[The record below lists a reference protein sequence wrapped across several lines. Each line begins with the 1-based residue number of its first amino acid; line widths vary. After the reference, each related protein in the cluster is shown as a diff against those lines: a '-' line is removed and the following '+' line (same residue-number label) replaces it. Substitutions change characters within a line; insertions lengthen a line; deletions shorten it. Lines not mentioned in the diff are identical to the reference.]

1 MRNPDITYQNFGKP
15 PFQLGGVG
23 HRQSNRH
30 GGGPQLRSTGRL
42 RTLTVP
48 HQWAT
53 ERAHSLPNS
62 SMVMHGGSLL
72 SNLLPASSQST
83 LILLLPGHRLQLSPS
98 FCELPTS
105 TTVYPVEENV
115 IKKEGKMVE
124 EKKKGK
130 CSYYLLSLL
139 HEMLAH
145 HLYLKNST
153 WQKSNAFC
161 LLAISLPSPCRY
173 CPYIH
178 TYRNVCVYK
187 RQKTGS
193 IGTNIC
199 FLTPLVIFFF
209 FLAFFCFFFP
219 LWFHHFWGNCSLLVP
234 ISSEER

>member
-1 MRNPDITYQNFGKP
+1 
-15 PFQLGGVG
+15 
-23 HRQSNRH
+23 
-30 GGGPQLRSTGRL
+30 
-42 RTLTVP
+42 
-48 HQWAT
+48 
-53 ERAHSLPNS
+53 
-62 SMVMHGGSLL
+62 
-72 SNLLPASSQST
+72 
-83 LILLLPGHRLQLSPS
+83 
-98 FCELPTS
+98 
-105 TTVYPVEENV
+105 
-115 IKKEGKMVE
+115 MVE